1 MSIIDRSD
9 PHARHRFEV
18 DFGTGD
24 RLGFT
29 EVRGLSVSVEI
40 IPEDETGETDKNKDG
55 PWWDFS
61 DWFDQ
66 YSEYLPAPSNRRT
79 QSPNLE
85 LRRGLTDDTTLWD
98 WLQEWVTGSIE
109 PRDVNVILQDNE
121 GQPVRGWRCHRATPV
136 EWTGPELIATRS
148 DVATE
153 TLELAHEGLKNLN
166 DMTRWE

>member
-1 MSIIDRSD
+1 MTDRRD
-9 PHARHRFEV
+9 PYARHRFEV
-18 DFGTGD
+18 YLGTGE

-40 IPEDETGETDKNKDG
+40 AAEDDPDETDDDTDG

-66 YSEYLPAPSNRRT
+66 YRECLPAPDHRRT

-98 WLQEWVTGSIE
+98 WLQDWVAGSTE
-109 PRDVNVILQDNE
+109 PRDVTVVLRDDE
-121 GQPVRGWRCHRATPV
+121 GQPVRAWRCLGATPV
-136 EWTGPELIATRS
+136 EWTGPKLIATRS

-153 TLELAHEGLKNLN
+153 TLELAHEGLERVN
-166 DMTRWE
+166 DLSRWQ